1 MTEMPS
7 GAGFSD
13 GDLAGLFSRDG
24 MIDPQVAR
32 AVSDLLAG
40 GHPDPPVQAEVPAP
54 AAIQDTPSM
63 PGATTM
69 PSATTMPGAGSAM
82 PGAGSAMPGV
92 PSIPS
97 ATSTP
102 SATSMPDL
110 PNAPVMPGAPGMPDP
125 ALASLFSRDGMI
137 DPQVARAVGELLGG
151 DDPDPPVQAEVPAPA
166 AILDAP
172 SWLEPGVSGVESVA
186 PSSAAGIVP
195 GGSSM
200 LMALKTGLTMPGP
213 SLSAL
218 STQALSAPVPV
229 SQPGDA
235 AYYFV
240 PPPDSVSSASPA
252 GELGAPAGMSFPT
265 EIFDVEMVRKDFPV
279 LDQRVHGQQLI
290 WLDNAATT
298 QKPQVVIDRLAAYYA
313 NDNSNVHRGAHTLAA
328 RATEGYEG
336 AREAVRRFLGAG
348 STEEII
354 FVRGT
359 TEAIN
364 LVAQS
369 FGAMQLQPGDEILLT
384 TLEHHSNIVP
394 WQLIAAATGAN
405 VRAIPISSTGEV
417 LLEEY
422 GQMLGPRTKLVGI
435 THVSNALGT
444 IVPVREM
451 VDMAHRAG
459 AWTVVDGAQAVAHFP
474 VDVRALDADFY
485 AFSGHKLFAPTGIGV
500 LYGKKELLEE
510 MPPWQGGGS
519 MIEDVTFERTR
530 YAGLPQKFEAGTPII
545 AGAIG
550 LGAAIDYLDRLGL
563 ENIARYERALTEYAT
578 AALQSVPGLTLIG
591 TAPEK
596 VGVMSFILEGIPVEH
611 LGRYL
616 DQYGIAVRAGH
627 HCAQPSL
634 RAFGLESTVRP
645 SLAVYNNT
653 GDIDHLTDAL
663 EQARTRSTR

>member
-1 MTEMPS
+1 MPAGPS
-7 GAGFSD
+7 MPGGPGVPGGDLAGLFSRDGAIDPQVALALGDLLAGGHPDPPMQAEAPAPAATQDVPSMPGGPGMPAAPSMPGAPSMAAAPSMPGAPSKAAAPSMPGMPD

-24 MIDPQVAR
+24 AIDP
-32 AVSDLLAG
+32 
-40 GHPDPPVQAEVPAP
+40 E
-54 AAIQDTPSM
+54 
-63 PGATTM
+63 
-69 PSATTMPGAGSAM
+69 
-82 PGAGSAMPGV
+82 
-92 PSIPS
+92 
-97 ATSTP
+97 
-102 SATSMPDL
+102 
-110 PNAPVMPGAPGMPDP
+110 
-125 ALASLFSRDGMI
+125 
-137 DPQVARAVGELLGG
+137 VARAVGELLAG
-151 DDPDPPVQAEVPAPA
+151 DHPDPPMQGEAPAPA
-166 AILDAP
+166 ATQDVP
-172 SWLEPGVSGVESVA
+172 SWLEPGVSGIELVA
-186 PSSAAGIVP
+186 PSSAAGVVP

-200 LMALKTGLTMPGP
+200 LMALKTGLTMPES

-218 STQALSAPVPV
+218 SSQALSAPVPV
-229 SQPGDA
+229 SQPGDGE
-235 AYYFV
+235 YYFV
-240 PPPDSVSSASPA
+240 EPPASVSSAPASPA
-252 GELGAPAGMSFPT
+252 SPAAPTAALGAPAGMSFPT
-265 EIFDVEMVRKDFPV
+265 EIFDVETVRKDFPV

-298 QKPQVVIDRLAAYYA
+298 QKPQVVIDRLAAYYE

-354 FVRGT
+354 FVRGA

-369 FGAMQLQPGDEILLT
+369 FGGMQLQPGDEILLT

-422 GQMLGPRTKLVGI
+422 GMMLGPRTKIVGM

-459 AWTVVDGAQAVAHFP
+459 AWTVVDGAQAVAHLP
-474 VDVRALDADFY
+474 VDVKALNADFY

-578 AALQSVPGLTLIG
+578 AALQTVPGLTLIG

-596 VGVMSFILEGIPVEH
+596 VGVLSFVLEGIPVEH

-616 DQYGIAVRAGH
+616 DQYGIALRAGH
-627 HCAQPSL
+627 HCAQPTL

-645 SLAVYNNT
+645 SLAVYNT
-653 GDIDHLTDAL
+653 TRDVDHLTDAL
-663 EQARTRSTR
+663 KQAQARATR

>member
-1 MTEMPS
+1 
-7 GAGFSD
+7 
-13 GDLAGLFSRDG
+13 
-24 MIDPQVAR
+24 
-32 AVSDLLAG
+32 
-40 GHPDPPVQAEVPAP
+40 
-54 AAIQDTPSM
+54 
-63 PGATTM
+63 
-69 PSATTMPGAGSAM
+69 
-82 PGAGSAMPGV
+82 
-92 PSIPS
+92 
-97 ATSTP
+97 
-102 SATSMPDL
+102 
-110 PNAPVMPGAPGMPDP
+110 
-125 ALASLFSRDGMI
+125 
-137 DPQVARAVGELLGG
+137 
-151 DDPDPPVQAEVPAPA
+151 
-166 AILDAP
+166 
-172 SWLEPGVSGVESVA
+172 
-186 PSSAAGIVP
+186 VP

-200 LMALKTGLTMPGP
+200 LMSLKTGLTLPGP
-213 SLSAL
+213 AL
-218 STQALSAPVPV
+218 SELSSQALSAPVPV

-235 AYYFV
+235 EYYFV
-240 PPPDSVSSASPA
+240 APPSTSASPA
-252 GELGAPAGMSFPT
+252 SPKASPAPEDASDPPPALSFPT
-265 EIFDVEMVRKDFPV
+265 EIFDVETVRKDFPV

-298 QKPQVVIDRLAAYYA
+298 QKPQVVIDRVSAYYA

-364 LVAQS
+364 LVTQS
-369 FGAMQLQPGDEILLT
+369 FGAQQLQPGDEILLT

-394 WQLIAAATGAN
+394 WQLVAAATGAR
-405 VRAIPISSTGEV
+405 VRAVPISSTGEI
-417 LLEEY
+417 LLQEY
-422 GQMLGPRTKLVGI
+422 GRMLGPRTKFVGI
-435 THVSNALGT
+435 SHVSNALGT
-444 IVPVREM
+444 ILPVREM

-474 VDVRALDADFY
+474 VDVRALNADFY

-500 LYGKKELLEE
+500 LYGKKELLEQ

-519 MIEDVTFERTR
+519 MIEDVTFEETK

-578 AALQSVPGLTLIG
+578 AALQTVPGLTLIG

-596 VGVMSFILEGIPVEH
+596 VGVLSFIMQGIPVEH
-611 LGRYL
+611 LGRFL
-616 DQYGIAVRAGH
+616 DHYGIALRAGH
-627 HCAQPSL
+627 HCAQPTL

-645 SLAVYNNT
+645 SLAVYNTT
-653 GDIDHLTDAL
+653 GDIDHLTEAL
-663 EQARTRSTR
+663 KQAHSRSAT

>member
-1 MTEMPS
+1 MTEMP
-7 GAGFSD
+7 
-13 GDLAGLFSRDG
+13 
-24 MIDPQVAR
+24 
-32 AVSDLLAG
+32 G
-40 GHPDPPVQAEVPAP
+40 G
-54 AAIQDTPSM
+54 S
-63 PGATTM
+63 
-69 PSATTMPGAGSAM
+69 
-82 PGAGSAMPGV
+82 GV
-92 PSIPS
+92 PNGDVSRF
-97 ATSTP
+97 
-102 SATSMPDL
+102 
-110 PNAPVMPGAPGMPDP
+110 
-125 ALASLFSRDGMI
+125 FSSDGMI
-137 DPQVARAVGELLGG
+137 DPQVARAVGELLSGG
-151 DDPDPPVQAEVPAPA
+151 SPDPPVQADADAPA
-166 AILDAP
+166 SVLDGLTP
-172 SWLEPGVSGVESVA
+172 GSGWLEPGVSSAESVV
-186 PSSAAGIVP
+186 PSSAAGVVP

-200 LMALKTGLTMPGP
+200 LAALKTGFTPSGP
-213 SLSAL
+213 SLAAL
-218 STQALSAPVPV
+218 STQASAAPVPV

-235 AYYFV
+235 EYYFV
-240 PPPDSVSSASPA
+240 RSVSVSPTQPASSASADPA
-252 GELGAPAGMSFPT
+252 AAEESPPPGLSLPPT
-265 EIFDVEMVRKDFPV
+265 EIFDAETVRKDFPV

-298 QKPQVVIDRLAAYYA
+298 QKPQVVIDRVAAYYA

-359 TEAIN
+359 TEAVN
-364 LVAQS
+364 LVAQTL
-369 FGAMQLQPGDEILLT
+369 GARQLQPGDEILLT

-394 WQLIAAATGAN
+394 WQLIAASTGAK
-405 VRAIPISSTGEV
+405 VRAVPISSTGEV

-422 GQMLGPRTKLVGI
+422 GRMLGPRTKIVGM

-474 VDVRALDADFY
+474 VDVRAIGADFY

-500 LYGKKELLEE
+500 LYGKKELLEQ

-519 MIEDVTFERTR
+519 MIEDVTFEHTK

-563 ENIARYERALTEYAT
+563 ENVARYERALTDYAT
-578 AALQSVPGLTLIG
+578 ASLKTVPGLKLIG

-596 VGVMSFILEGIPVEH
+596 VGVLSFILEGIPVEH

-616 DQYGIAVRAGH
+616 DHWGIALRAGH
-627 HCAQPSL
+627 HCAQPTL

-645 SLAVYNNT
+645 SLAVYNT
-653 GDIDHLTDAL
+653 PGDVDHLTEAL
-663 EQARTRSTR
+663 KQAQARATR

>member
-1 MTEMPS
+1 MIDPQVARSLGELLASDRP
-7 GAGFSD
+7 GPPVQAQAPAPDASD
-13 GDLAGLFSRDG
+13 GDMAGLFSSDG

-32 AVSDLLAG
+32 
-40 GHPDPPVQAEVPAP
+40 
-54 AAIQDTPSM
+54 
-63 PGATTM
+63 
-69 PSATTMPGAGSAM
+69 
-82 PGAGSAMPGV
+82 
-92 PSIPS
+92 
-97 ATSTP
+97 
-102 SATSMPDL
+102 
-110 PNAPVMPGAPGMPDP
+110 
-125 ALASLFSRDGMI
+125 SL
-137 DPQVARAVGELLGG
+137 GELLGG
-151 DDPDPPVQAEVPAPA
+151 DAQGPPSPAAAPATSPSSAASPAPA
-166 AILDAP
+166 ASPVPAP
-172 SWLEPGVSGVESVA
+172 VSAPGWVDSGPGWLEPGMSGAEAFV
-186 PSSAAGIVP
+186 PSSAAGVVP

-200 LMALKTGLTMPGP
+200 LMSLKTGLTLPGP
-213 SLSAL
+213 AL
-218 STQALSAPVPV
+218 SELSSQALSAPVPI

-235 AYYFV
+235 EYYFV
-240 PPPDSVSSASPA
+240 APPPTSASPA
-252 GELGAPAGMSFPT
+252 SPKASPSPEDASEPPPALSFPT
-265 EIFDVEMVRKDFPV
+265 EIFDVETVRKDFPV

-298 QKPQVVIDRLAAYYA
+298 QKPQVVIDRVSAYYEK
-313 NDNSNVHRGAHTLAA
+313 DNSNVHRGAHTLAA

-364 LVAQS
+364 LVTQS
-369 FGAMQLQPGDEILLT
+369 FGAQQLQPGDEILLT

-394 WQLIAAATGAN
+394 WQLIAAATGAR
-405 VRAIPISSTGEV
+405 VRAVPISSTGEI

-422 GQMLGPRTKLVGI
+422 GRMLGPRTKFVGLS
-435 THVSNALGT
+435 HVSNALGT
-444 IVPVREM
+444 ILPVREM

-474 VDVRALDADFY
+474 VDVRALNADFY

-500 LYGKKELLEE
+500 LYGKKELLEQ

-519 MIEDVTFERTR
+519 MIEDVTFEETK

-578 AALQSVPGLTLIG
+578 AALKTVPGLTLIG

-596 VGVMSFILEGIPVEH
+596 VGVLSFIMQGIPVEH
-611 LGRYL
+611 LGRFL
-616 DQYGIAVRAGH
+616 DHYGIALRAGH
-627 HCAQPSL
+627 HCAQPTL

-645 SLAVYNNT
+645 SLAVYNT
-653 GDIDHLTDAL
+653 TSDIDHLTEAL
-663 EQARTRSTR
+663 KQAHSRSAT

>member
-1 MTEMPS
+1 MIDPRVARSLGELLASDRPGPPAQAPAQVPAADAPDGEM
-7 GAGFSD
+7 
-13 GDLAGLFSRDG
+13 AGLFSSDG

-32 AVSDLLAG
+32 
-40 GHPDPPVQAEVPAP
+40 
-54 AAIQDTPSM
+54 
-63 PGATTM
+63 
-69 PSATTMPGAGSAM
+69 
-82 PGAGSAMPGV
+82 
-92 PSIPS
+92 
-97 ATSTP
+97 
-102 SATSMPDL
+102 
-110 PNAPVMPGAPGMPDP
+110 
-125 ALASLFSRDGMI
+125 SL
-137 DPQVARAVGELLGG
+137 GELLGG
-151 DDPDPPVQAEVPAPA
+151 DQQAASPSPSPSPAVSPA
-166 AILDAP
+166 ASVPGWVDSGP
-172 SWLEPGVSGVESVA
+172 GWLEPGVSGAEAFV
-186 PSSAAGIVP
+186 PSSAAGVVP

-200 LMALKTGLTMPGP
+200 LMSLKTGLTLPGP
-213 SLSAL
+213 AL
-218 STQALSAPVPV
+218 SELSSQALSAPVPV

-235 AYYFV
+235 EYYFV
-240 PPPDSVSSASPA
+240 APPPTSVSPAAPKASPSPEDA
-252 GELGAPAGMSFPT
+252 SDPPPALSFPT
-265 EIFDVEMVRKDFPV
+265 EIFDVETVRKDFPV

-298 QKPQVVIDRLAAYYA
+298 QKPQVVIDRVAAYYA

-364 LVAQS
+364 LVTQS
-369 FGAMQLQPGDEILLT
+369 FGAQQLQPGDEILLT

-394 WQLIAAATGAN
+394 WQLVAAATGAR
-405 VRAIPISSTGEV
+405 VRAVPISSTGEI

-422 GQMLGPRTKLVGI
+422 GRMLGPRTKFVGI
-435 THVSNALGT
+435 SHVSNALGT
-444 IVPVREM
+444 ILPVREM

-474 VDVRALDADFY
+474 VDVRALNTDFY

-500 LYGKKELLEE
+500 LYGKKEILEQ

-519 MIEDVTFERTR
+519 MIEDVTFEETK

-563 ENIARYERALTEYAT
+563 ENIARYERALTDYAT
-578 AALQSVPGLTLIG
+578 AALKTVPGLTLIG

-596 VGVMSFILEGIPVEH
+596 VGVLSFIMEGIPVEH
-611 LGRYL
+611 LGRFL
-616 DQYGIAVRAGH
+616 DHYGIALRAGH
-627 HCAQPSL
+627 HCAQPTL

-645 SLAVYNNT
+645 SLAVYNTT
-653 GDIDHLTDAL
+653 GDIDHLTEAL
-663 EQARTRSTR
+663 KQAHARSAT

>member
-1 MTEMPS
+1 MTEMPGAS
-7 GAGFSD
+7 GAPEG
-13 GDLAGLFSRDG
+13 GLADLFSSDG

-32 AVSDLLAG
+32 SLGAVLAG
-40 GHPDPPVQAEVPAP
+40 DRRGPPVPAQASAP
-54 AAIQDTPSM
+54 DAPDGDM
-63 PGATTM
+63 
-69 PSATTMPGAGSAM
+69 AG
-82 PGAGSAMPGV
+82 
-92 PSIPS
+92 
-97 ATSTP
+97 
-102 SATSMPDL
+102 
-110 PNAPVMPGAPGMPDP
+110 
-125 ALASLFSRDGMI
+125 LFSSDGMI
-137 DPQVARAVGELLGG
+137 DPLVARSLGELLGG
-151 DDPDPPVQAEVPAPA
+151 DHQGPPGQAPSSSPASSSPPASSSSPSPAASPAPVPASVPA
-166 AILDAP
+166 WVGSGP
-172 SWLEPGVSGVESVA
+172 GWLEPGMSGAEAFV
-186 PSSAAGIVP
+186 PSSAAGVVP

-200 LMALKTGLTMPGP
+200 LMSLKTGLTLPGP
-213 SLSAL
+213 AL
-218 STQALSAPVPV
+218 SELSSQALSAPVPV

-235 AYYFV
+235 EYYFV
-240 PPPDSVSSASPA
+240 APPSTSASPA
-252 GELGAPAGMSFPT
+252 SPKASPAPEDASDPPPALSFPT
-265 EIFDVEMVRKDFPV
+265 EIFDVETVRKDFPV

-298 QKPQVVIDRLAAYYA
+298 QKPQVVIDRVSAYYA

-364 LVAQS
+364 LVTQS
-369 FGAMQLQPGDEILLT
+369 FGAQQLQPGDEILLT

-394 WQLIAAATGAN
+394 WQLVAAATGAR
-405 VRAIPISSTGEV
+405 VRAVPISSTGEI
-417 LLEEY
+417 LLQEY
-422 GQMLGPRTKLVGI
+422 GRMLGPRTKFVGI
-435 THVSNALGT
+435 SHVSNALGT
-444 IVPVREM
+444 ILPVREM

-474 VDVRALDADFY
+474 VDVRALNADFY

-500 LYGKKELLEE
+500 LYGKKELLEQ

-519 MIEDVTFERTR
+519 MIEDVTFEETK

-578 AALQSVPGLTLIG
+578 AALQTVPGLTLIG

-596 VGVMSFILEGIPVEH
+596 VGVLSFIMQGIPVEH
-611 LGRYL
+611 LGRFL
-616 DQYGIAVRAGH
+616 DHYGIALRAGH
-627 HCAQPSL
+627 HCAQPTL

-645 SLAVYNNT
+645 SLAVYNTT
-653 GDIDHLTDAL
+653 GDIDHLTEAL
-663 EQARTRSTR
+663 KQAHSRSAT

>member
-1 MTEMPS
+1 MTEMP
-7 GAGFSD
+7 AGPSMPGGPGMPD
-13 GDLAGLFSRDG
+13 GELAALFSRDG
-24 MIDPQVAR
+24 TIDPHVAR
-32 AVSDLLAG
+32 AVGDLLAG
-40 GHPDPPVQAEVPAP
+40 GHPDPPMQGEAPAP
-54 AAIQDTPSM
+54 AAIQGVPSM
-63 PGATTM
+63 PGA
-69 PSATTMPGAGSAM
+69 P
-82 PGAGSAMPGV
+82 
-92 PSIPS
+92 
-97 ATSTP
+97 
-102 SATSMPDL
+102 SMPA
-110 PNAPVMPGAPGMPDP
+110 APSMPVAPGMPDLP
-125 ALASLFSRDGMI
+125 AAPGMPGGSGFPDGDLAGLWSRDGAI
-137 DPQVARAVGELLGG
+137 DPEVARAVGELLAA
-151 DDPDPPVQAEVPAPA
+151 DHPDPPVPAEAPAPA
-166 AILDAP
+166 VTTHDVP

-200 LMALKTGLTMPGP
+200 LMALKTGLTMPES

-218 STQALSAPVPV
+218 SSQVLSAPVPV
-229 SQPGDA
+229 SQPGDGQ
-235 AYYFV
+235 YYFV
-240 PPPDSVSSASPA
+240 EPPASVSSTPSPPATPTAPA
-252 GELGAPAGMSFPT
+252 GALDAPAGMAFPT
-265 EIFDVEMVRKDFPV
+265 EIFDVKTVRKDFPV

-298 QKPQVVIDRLAAYYA
+298 QKPQVVIDRLAAYYE

-405 VRAIPISSTGEV
+405 VRAIPINSTGEV
-417 LLEEY
+417 MLEEY
-422 GQMLGPRTKLVGI
+422 GMMLGPRTKIVGM

-474 VDVRALDADFY
+474 VDVRALNADFY

-519 MIEDVTFERTR
+519 MIEDVTFEQTR

-578 AALQSVPGLTLIG
+578 AALQTVPGLRLIG

-596 VGVMSFILEGIPVEH
+596 VGVLSFVLEGIPVEH

-616 DQYGIAVRAGH
+616 DHYGIALRAGH
-627 HCAQPSL
+627 HCAQPTL

-645 SLAVYNNT
+645 SLAVYNT
-653 GDIDHLTDAL
+653 AGDIDNLTDAL
-663 EQARTRSTR
+663 KQAHARSTR

>member
-1 MTEMPS
+1 
-7 GAGFSD
+7 
-13 GDLAGLFSRDG
+13 
-24 MIDPQVAR
+24 
-32 AVSDLLAG
+32 
-40 GHPDPPVQAEVPAP
+40 
-54 AAIQDTPSM
+54 
-63 PGATTM
+63 
-69 PSATTMPGAGSAM
+69 
-82 PGAGSAMPGV
+82 
-92 PSIPS
+92 
-97 ATSTP
+97 
-102 SATSMPDL
+102 
-110 PNAPVMPGAPGMPDP
+110 
-125 ALASLFSRDGMI
+125 MI
-137 DPQVARAVGELLGG
+137 DPQVARAVGELLTAGH
-151 DDPDPPVQAEVPAPA
+151 PDPPVQAEALAPASIQDAPSMPGGSSMPDLPEAPAMPRGLSVPDLPEAPGMPSGSGVPDGDLVGLFSRDGAIDPQVARAMGELFAGDHPDPPVQGEVPAPA
-166 AILDAP
+166 ATQNVP
-172 SWLEPGVSGVESVA
+172 SWLEPGVSGVETFA

-200 LMALKTGLTMPGP
+200 LMALKTGLTMPE
-213 SLSAL
+213 SSFSAL
-218 STQALSAPVPV
+218 SSQALSAPVPV
-229 SQPGDA
+229 SQPGDGE
-235 AYYFV
+235 YYFV
-240 PPPDSVSSASPA
+240 PPPATVSSATPAAPVVAPA
-252 GELGAPAGMSFPT
+252 GALGTPAGMSFPT
-265 EIFDVEMVRKDFPV
+265 EIFDVETVRKDFPV
-279 LDQRVHGQQLI
+279 LDQQVHGQPLI

-394 WQLIAAATGAN
+394 WQLIAAATGAQ
-405 VRAIPISSTGEV
+405 VRPIPISSTGEV

-422 GQMLGPRTKLVGI
+422 GQMLGPRTKIVGM

-474 VDVRALDADFY
+474 VDVRALNADFY

-578 AALQSVPGLTLIG
+578 AALQTVPGLTLIG

-596 VGVMSFILEGIPVEH
+596 VGVLSFVLEGIPVEH

-616 DQYGIAVRAGH
+616 DHYGIALRAGH
-627 HCAQPSL
+627 HCAQPTL

-645 SLAVYNNT
+645 SLAVYNT
-653 GDIDHLTDAL
+653 AGDVDHLTDAL
-663 EQARTRSTR
+663 KQAHARATR